1 MDIFTTLEISFCED
15 FKGTLKEYKKP
26 WYIDLTWPSK
36 VHLQFGHRYG
46 ISCYRSG
53 NFTVGQSVKNSKAMV
68 DHGDDI
74 LPQVP
79 L

>member
-1 MDIFTTLEISFCED
+1 MDIFTTLEISFCQD

-26 WYIDLTWPSK
+26 WPSK

-53 NFTVGQSVKNSKAMV
+53 KFLLGQSVKNSKAMV